1 MAIIAAFPGGGG
13 GKVYSGVTAGTTSAL
28 TLTYAGFKI
37 EDGAEVRFRLHV
49 NSTGGATLNVNSTG
63 AKTIKTSWGDAFP
76 SGIAAGTWLT
86 VIYSSVLNCYVLQGL
101 EVNPADKVNKSG
113 DTMTGQLVAQ
123 ANANYTTYQV
133 RNIALS
139 TSAATPTGLGS
150 LLGVY
155 S

>member
-13 GKVYSGVTAGTTSAL
+13 GKVCSGVTTGTASAL
-28 TLTYAGFKI
+28 TLTYTGFKL

-49 NSTGGATLNVNSTG
+49 DSTGSATLNVNSTG
-63 AKTIKTSWGDAFP
+63 VKTIKTSWGDAFP
-76 SGIAAGTWLT
+76 SGIVTGTWLT
-86 VIYSSVLNCYVLQGL
+86 VIYSSVLDCYVLQGVD
-101 EVNPADKVNKSG
+101 VNPAGKVNKSG
-113 DTMTGQLVAQ
+113 DTMTGKLVAQ